1 MRFVPSQI
9 PRGVAR
15 RTTAPAIVVLAW
27 LAFVCAPVP
36 ASAARYRID
45 SRTGVLAYPV
55 IGRDGAVVLDER
67 IVQTRLRLQVDD
79 LLEVPADSLDPAR
92 EPDVALGASLRWFA
106 NPGVAGN
113 ATDPANL
120 RFVPLAQD
128 MALEILWAHVA
139 ATNLFGGWLDL
150 RAGRVL
156 HDGPLGWRSDDGA
169 ELRFGPFEWLGVT
182 VAGGFENVRGLR
194 LSGSPFAPEG
204 VERWSAD
211 GEGAERYDGNVA
223 PEHRPTVQAT
233 LDGRAGPVGYAAAYR
248 RTWRSVDG
256 RPAEELLGFE
266 LDGGWGPLSAFG
278 TTRVDLTAGLVA
290 DAAAELAARLG
301 GGRHRLEARYEYFRP
316 TFDAESIFWVFAAD
330 PFHEATLRY
339 GFPLVGALRGETWLS
354 ARHVQGPGGAA
365 APTTLLGPFTDL
377 GGGVGLTLRT
387 EAFTSSLR
395 WKLLRGATTDLAGAD
410 WTVRVPLATR
420 WELFAVASGWQ
431 WDDLLREGGYGV
443 GGAGRAGA
451 AVELVDGVRVEAEA
465 QVAHDTREGTTF
477 AVFAWLDLGVAW

>member
-1 MRFVPSQI
+1 MTREVPRDA
-9 PRGVAR
+9 PRC
-15 RTTAPAIVVLAW
+15 TTAAASALLAGLAVL
-27 LAFVCAPVP
+27 CAATP

-45 SRTGVLAYPV
+45 SRTGALAYPV

-79 LLEVPADSLDPAR
+79 LLEVPPDSPDPAR
-92 EPDVALGASLRWFA
+92 EPDVAIGASLRWFA
-106 NPGVAGN
+106 NPGLAGN

-139 ATNLFGGWLDL
+139 ATHLFGGWFDL

-169 ELRFGPFEWLGVT
+169 ELRFGPFEWLGLT

-204 VERWSAD
+204 VERWSAE

-223 PEHRPTVQAT
+223 PEHRPTLQAM
-233 LDGRAGPVGYAAAYR
+233 LDGRLGPVGWAAAYR
-248 RTWRSVDG
+248 RTWRSVEG
-256 RPAEELLGFE
+256 RLAEELLGWE
-266 LDGGWGPLSAFG
+266 VDVGWGPISGFTSA
-278 TTRVDLTAGLVA
+278 RVDLSAGLVA
-290 DAAAELAARLG
+290 DATAELSARLG

-339 GFPLVGALRGETWLS
+339 GFPLVGALRGEGWLS
-354 ARHVQGPGGAA
+354 ARHVEGPGNSGASG
-365 APTTLLGPFTDL
+365 LLGPFTDL
-377 GGGVGLTLRT
+377 GGGIGLTLRT
-387 EAFTSSLR
+387 EAFSSTLR

-451 AVELVDGVRVEAEA
+451 AVRIVEGVRLEAEA